1 MSEWKTVRLGDVC
14 EIARGGSPR
23 PINDY
28 ITTDE
33 NGINWIKIGD
43 TSSDSKY
50 IERTEQKIKPEGMK
64 KSRYV
69 HSGDFILSN
78 SMSFGRPYILKIDGC
93 IHDGWL
99 VLQNI
104 QNDIDKD
111 YLYCV
116 LSSPSAYHQF
126 EKMAV
131 GGVVNNLNSD
141 KVKELIFPLPP
152 LEKQKQIAKILDKCN
167 ILIIKHKQ
175 MVEKYDALIKSR
187 FIEMFGDIIQNT
199 KNWELKSFT
208 EIAKSRLGKMLDKKK
223 QTGKEKYPYL
233 ANFNVQWFRFNLEN
247 LNEMDFS
254 EADRIEF
261 ALKDGDLLVC
271 EGGEVG
277 RCAVWHNQIKNCF
290 FQKAVHRV
298 RLNMDLV
305 HPDYMAYW
313 FKFRSDFNSFDD
325 IVGSKATIAHLTGE
339 KLKLLQIP
347 VPPLSLQ
354 NNFASFVQQI
364 DKSKFVVQ
372 KSLEKAET
380 LYKSLMQEYFG

>member
-1 MSEWKTVRLGDVC
+1 MKFTDC
-14 EIARGGSPR
+14 IEIVGSKPTLYEGTKQYVSTGAVEEYFINEKSIEEYSYKER
-23 PINDY
+23 P
-28 ITTDE
+28 
-33 NGINWIKIGD
+33 
-43 TSSDSKY
+43 
-50 IERTEQKIKPEGMK
+50 
-64 KSRYV
+64 SRADLV
-69 HSGDFILSN
+69 GKSGDIL
-78 SMSFGRPYILKIDGC
+78 F
-93 IHDGWL
+93 
-99 VLQNI
+99 
-104 QNDIDKD
+104 
-111 YLYCV
+111 
-116 LSSPSAYHQF
+116 A
-126 EKMAV
+126 KMAETKKT
-131 GGVVNNLNSD
+131 L
-141 KVKELIFPLPP
+141 
-152 LEKQKQIAKILDKCN
+152 ILDKETENYLFSTGFFAIRPKNGILTTKCLYYLLNSKNFLSQKDKNSSGATQKAITNAGLEKINVN
-167 ILIIKHKQ
+167 IPLFSKQDQIVKQFDLLTDIIK
-175 MVEKYDALIKSR
+175 KYQSQLKKLDSLIKSR

-208 EIAKSRLGKMLDKKK
+208 EIAKSRLGKMLDSKK

-277 RCAVWHNQIKNCF
+277 RCAVWHNQIENCF

-354 NNFASFVQQI
+354 NEFSSFVQQI
-364 DKSKFVVQ
+364 DKSKFTVQ
-372 KSLEKAET
+372 KALEKTET
-380 LYKSLMQEYFG
+380 LYKSLMQRYFA

>member
-1 MSEWKTVRLGDVC
+1 MSEWKTVRLWDVC
-14 EIARGGSPR
+14 EKGSSNIAQNEIADNNGEY
-23 PINDY
+23 PIY
-28 ITTDE
+28 
-33 NGINWIKIGD
+33 GAAGFIKN
-43 TSSDSKY
+43 
-50 IERTEQKIKPEGMK
+50 
-64 KSRYV
+64 V
-69 HSGDFILSN
+69 DFYKQDK
-78 SMSFGRPYILKIDGC
+78 PYIGIVKDGAGVGRVSVHPAKSSLIGTMQYIFPKENIDIKFLAEFLKYQNLSRFYTGAIIPHIYFKDY
-93 IHDGWL
+93 
-99 VLQNI
+99 QNI
-104 QNDIDKD
+104 SLK
-111 YLYCV
+111 L
-116 LSSPSAYHQF
+116 PSLQ
-126 EKMAV
+126 
-131 GGVVNNLNSD
+131 
-141 KVKELIFPLPP
+141 
-152 LEKQKQIAKILDKCN
+152 KQKHISAVLDKCAELTVKN
-167 ILIIKHKQ
+167 KRIL
-175 MVEKYDALIKSR
+175 EKYDTLIKSR

-208 EIAKSRLGKMLDKKK
+208 EIAKSRLGKMLDSKK

-277 RCAVWHNQIKNCF
+277 RCAVWHNQIENCF

-298 RLNMDLV
+298 RLNMNLV

-354 NNFASFVQQI
+354 TLSLQNDFAAFVHQI
-364 DKSKFVVQ
+364 DKSKFEIAN
-372 KSLEKAET
+372 SLKR
-380 LYKSLMQEYFG
+380 LYNKGMLS

>member
-1 MSEWKTVRLGDVC
+1 MAETKKTL
-14 EIARGGSPR
+14 
-23 PINDY
+23 
-28 ITTDE
+28 
-33 NGINWIKIGD
+33 
-43 TSSDSKY
+43 
-50 IERTEQKIKPEGMK
+50 
-64 KSRYV
+64 
-69 HSGDFILSN
+69 
-78 SMSFGRPYILKIDGC
+78 
-93 IHDGWL
+93 
-99 VLQNI
+99 
-104 QNDIDKD
+104 
-111 YLYCV
+111 
-116 LSSPSAYHQF
+116 
-126 EKMAV
+126 
-131 GGVVNNLNSD
+131 
-141 KVKELIFPLPP
+141 
-152 LEKQKQIAKILDKCN
+152 ILDKETENYLFSTGFFAIRPKNGILTTKCLYYLLNSKNFLNQKDKNSSGATQKAITNAGLEKINVN
-167 ILIIKHKQ
+167 IPLFFKQDQIVKQFDLLTDIIK
-175 MVEKYDALIKSR
+175 KYQSQLKKLDSLIKSR

-208 EIAKSRLGKMLDKKK
+208 EIAKSRLGKMLDSKK

-261 ALKDGDLLVC
+261 VLKDGDLLVC

-277 RCAVWHNQIKNCF
+277 RCAVWHNQIENCF

-347 VPPLSLQ
+347 VPPLALQ
-354 NNFASFVQQI
+354 NEFSSFVQQI
-364 DKSKFVVQ
+364 DKSKFENTT
-372 KSLEKAET
+372 KEIAA
-380 LYKSLMQEYFG
+380 

>member
-1 MSEWKTVRLGDVC
+1 MAEYKMVRLGDVC
-14 EIARGGSPR
+14 EIQSGGTPSRSKTEYWKDGTIP
-23 PINDY
+23 
-28 ITTDE
+28 
-33 NGINWIKIGD
+33 WVKIGD
-43 TSSDSKY
+43 FSGKYLDKTTEHITQQGLDNSSAKLFSKGTILY
-50 IERTEQKIKPEGMK
+50 SIFATLGEATILNIDATTNQAIAGIKIKD
-64 KSRYV
+64 KSSVDIDYFYSFLKSLKDEVNRIGRGV
-69 HSGDFILSN
+69 AQNNINLS
-78 SMSFGRPYILKIDGC
+78 ILKSFFI
-93 IHDGWL
+93 
-99 VLQNI
+99 
-104 QNDIDKD
+104 
-111 YLYCV
+111 
-116 LSSPSAYHQF
+116 
-126 EKMAV
+126 
-131 GGVVNNLNSD
+131 
-141 KVKELIFPLPP
+141 PLPP
-152 LEKQKQIAKILDKCN
+152 LETQKQIAAQLDKCTAV
-167 ILIIKHKQ
+167 IAKHKQ
-175 MVEKYDALIKSR
+175 MLENYDTLIKSR

-208 EIAKSRLGKMLDKKK
+208 EIAKSRLGKMLDSKK

-277 RCAVWHNQIKNCF
+277 RCAVWHNQIENCF

-354 NNFASFVQQI
+354 NDFASFVQQI
-364 DKSKFVVQ
+364 DKSKF
-372 KSLEKAET
+372 
-380 LYKSLMQEYFG
+380 EYNIEEIAA

>member
-1 MSEWKTVRLGDVC
+1 
-14 EIARGGSPR
+14 
-23 PINDY
+23 
-28 ITTDE
+28 
-33 NGINWIKIGD
+33 
-43 TSSDSKY
+43 
-50 IERTEQKIKPEGMK
+50 MK
-64 KSRYV
+64 SYNE
-69 HSGDFILSN
+69 ILSDVTKTATKIPQSDYLDTGKYRIFDQGKEYSVGFSN
-78 SMSFGRPYILKIDGC
+78 DEQGVVSDYPYIIFGDHTRVVKYVNEPCFIGADGVKLLKVI
-93 IHDGWL
+93 
-99 VLQNI
+99 N
-104 QNDIDKD
+104 KD
-111 YLYCV
+111 FNPRFVYY
-116 LSSPSAYHQF
+116 
-126 EKMAV
+126 
-131 GGVVNNLNSD
+131 
-141 KVKELIFPLPP
+141 
-152 LEKQKQIAKILDKCN
+152 N
-167 ILIIKHKQ
+167 ILAKPIENQGYARHFKFLKEIQFTEKTLSVQTNIVTELDTIQSAIDNKKQ
-175 MVEKYDALIKSR
+175 QLSLLDEAVKSR

-208 EIAKSRLGKMLDKKK
+208 EIAKSRLGKMLDSKK

-277 RCAVWHNQIKNCF
+277 RCAVWHNQIENCF

-354 NNFASFVQQI
+354 NDFASFVQQI
-364 DKSKFVVQ
+364 DKSKFVVKQ
-372 KSLEKAET
+372 QIADLQELLDSK
-380 LYKSLMQEYFG
+380 MQEYFS